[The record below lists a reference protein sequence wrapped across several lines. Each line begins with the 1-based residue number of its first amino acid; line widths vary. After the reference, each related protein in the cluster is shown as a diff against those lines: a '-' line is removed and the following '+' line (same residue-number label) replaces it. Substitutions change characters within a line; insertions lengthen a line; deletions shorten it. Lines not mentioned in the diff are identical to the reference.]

1 MFPAFRPD
9 WASQKSTEFLRS
21 QSAPFSWF
29 DRRSCTTSA
38 LGACLYGSMAEDTG
52 PETAAAFSC
61 APRDG
66 EADR

>member
-1 MFPAFRPD
+1 MNATPKD
-9 WASQKSTEFLRS
+9 LSLSS
-21 QSAPFSWF
+21 FSWF